1 MSNINIDKKSYGRTE
16 FFNGTYTTDISDTD
30 DEAKIRDYYFT
41 ISVYSDLD
49 DDMIE
54 VSTVTWLD
62 GEPPNAD
69 LAIDT
74 ISEHFFDKII

>member
-1 MSNINIDKKSYGRTE
+1 M
-16 FFNGTYTTDISDTD
+16 
-30 DEAKIRDYYFT
+30 
-41 ISVYSDLD
+41 YSDLD

-54 VSTVTWLD
+54 VSTVTWVD
-62 GEPPNAD
+62 GEPLNAD